1 VKVDWTPLA
10 ISHLQCTHDYIARDS
25 PAAARKIVGQ
35 ILGAAERL
43 ANYPSMGR
51 AGRIEGTRELV
62 IPGTPFIVAYRIRRS
77 DLQILAV
84 LHTSRKWP
92 ERL

>member
-1 VKVDWTPLA
+1 MKIDWTPLA
-10 ISHLQCTHDYIARDS
+10 VSHLQNTYHYIARDN
-25 PAAARKIVGQ
+25 PAAADKLVEQ

-51 AGRIEGTRELV
+51 SGRIEGTRELI
-62 IPGTPFIVAYRIRRS
+62 IPGTPFIVAYRVRRS

-84 LHTSRKWP
+84 VHTFRKWP
-92 ERL
+92 E